1 MVIRSRDRDSALALA
16 RHLLELPEVIEFRI
30 SPTGD

>member
-1 MVIRSRDRDSALALA
+1 MVIRSRNRAEGQALA
-16 RHLLELPEVIEFRI
+16 RHLLALPDVVEFRI